1 MKKVVNV
8 AIEKLNSTMEKIV
21 DTAVGRRLATGPSSM
36 ATCCLLHTK
45 SLDSWNNEVS
55 E

>member
-21 DTAVGRRLATGPSSM
+21 DTAVGRCLATGPIFHGN
-36 ATCCLLHTK
+36 LLFAACK
-45 SLDSWNNEVS
+45 VP
-55 E
+55 